1 MKNEEKNAEGLV
13 PYRVHGKALMV
24 LGIPIVIGQ
33 LGTIAQSFADTIMVG
48 QYGTPEL
55 SASGFVNNVFNL
67 VIFFLLGFSYSTT
80 PIVGSY
86 FGRKQLADAGRTLKE
101 SLAANLL
108 VCLVVCGLML
118 LLYANIDIL
127 NQPKELMP
135 LIKPYYLILLSSMP
149 FMAVFNSVK
158 QFSDGVGDTKTP
170 MWIMLTGNVVNIL
183 LNVVLIFGFS
193 FSFLGLK
200 IHSPAFGLN
209 GAGLATLISRVA
221 MLVVLAWL
229 VLRAKRYEK
238 FRVGLKKPMTRLGF
252 FHVTK
257 VGLPISVQM
266 CLESSSFNIAAVM
279 MGWLGAVSLAA
290 HQVMGTIGT
299 LCFLVY
305 YGVGAAAAVRISHFR
320 GRGEWREVRRIAFA
334 AYGLNLIAAVV
345 LAGGIFI
352 GREALCYCF
361 TTSSEVVTVTLS
373 LMIPFLFYQLG
384 DSMQVVFANSL
395 RAIEDVKPLVWY
407 AFIAYILVSI
417 PVSYLFAFVLKMGP
431 QGVWWGFPFG
441 LTTAGLLFFQRF
453 YRKTKTEK

>member
-149 FMAVFNSVK
+149 FMAVFNSLK

-170 MWIMLTGNVVNIL
+170 MWIMLSGNVVNIL

-290 HQVMGTIGT
+290 HQVMGT
-299 LCFLVY
+299 
-305 YGVGAAAAVRISHFR
+305 
-320 GRGEWREVRRIAFA
+320 RGEWREVRRIAFA

-345 LAGGIFI
+345 LAGGIFV
-352 GREALCYCF
+352 GREALCFCF
-361 TTSSEVVTVTLS
+361 TTSPEVVTVTLS

-453 YRKTKTEK
+453 YRKTKSVN